1 MSTRFTGKK
10 IVVIGGTSGIGLRL
24 ADRLQHEGAN
34 VTVAS
39 RSEANRANARDVL
52 GAQADIRT
60 LDVTSESGVA
70 AFFSGFPAID
80 HLVMTAAVAA
90 AGPFLEQPVSAVRD
104 LVESKFWGQFYGAR
118 YAAPKIPEGG
128 SITLFSGIVARKP
141 LAGMSAFASVAGAI
155 ESLTRVLALELA
167 PVRINCITPGVVETP
182 AWSFLPEP
190 DRSRQLEAIGA
201 SLPVKRVGGPEDVAD
216 AAMMVMANGF
226 MTGAVVDVDGGHH
239 VL

>member
-1 MSTRFTGKK
+1 MPTRFTGKT
-10 IVVIGGTSGIGLRL
+10 IVIIGGTSGIGLCL
-24 ADRLQHEGAN
+24 ADRLQRDGAN

-39 RSEANRANARDVL
+39 RSEANQAAARHVL
-52 GAQADIRT
+52 GSQAGIAT
-60 LDVTSESGVA
+60 LDVTSESGVE
-70 AFFSGFPAID
+70 AFFNGLPAID

-90 AGPFLEQPVSAVRD
+90 AGPFLEQPMSAVRD

-118 YAAPKIPEGG
+118 YAAPKILEGG

-167 PVRINCITPGVVETP
+167 PVRVNCITPGVVETP

-190 DRSRQLEAIGA
+190 DRGRQLAAIGT

-216 AAMMVMANGF
+216 ATMMVMANGF